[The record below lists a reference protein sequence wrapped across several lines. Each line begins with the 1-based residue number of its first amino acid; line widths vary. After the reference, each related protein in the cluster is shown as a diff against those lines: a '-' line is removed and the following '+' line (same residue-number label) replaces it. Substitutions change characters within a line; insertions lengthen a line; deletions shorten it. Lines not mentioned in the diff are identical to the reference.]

1 MRVHK
6 VTLAVLAVAASLSL
20 TACQGDDDSAGQN
33 SPSSSAA
40 ASSSGGSGSAD
51 SGQGGATDSAGTD
64 SGGTGG
70 SSGGSSGSTGGSA
83 ASGKGSAGSGS
94 GSGSGQSGKA
104 GTCRTDDLTITAKDT
119 SISGEPDGTVTV
131 QLTNRSGRSCTIS
144 GYAGVDLKTNAGS
157 VSAQRVGK
165 STGPSVLKAGQ
176 ATYFGISYPINDT
189 GGSGVRVTGLLV
201 TPPNETKTVSL
212 AWPGGGSL
220 PVTEGGGSPVKIGPV
235 GSAGQGG

>member
-70 SSGGSSGSTGGSA
+70 GSSDSTSGSA

-131 QLTNRSGRSCTIS
+131 QLTNRSARSCTIS

>member
-70 SSGGSSGSTGGSA
+70 SSGGSTSGSA

>member
-6 VTLAVLAVAASLSL
+6 VTLAALAVAASLSL
-20 TACQGDDDSAGQN
+20 TACQSDGDSAGQS

-40 ASSSGGSGSAD
+40 ASSSGGSGSAG
-51 SGQGGATDSAGTD
+51 SGQGGATDSAGTN
-64 SGGTGG
+64 SGG
-70 SSGGSSGSTGGSA
+70 SSGGSGGSA
-83 ASGKGSAGSGS
+83 SSGTGSAGQGTTGAGSGS
-94 GSGSGQSGKA
+94 GSASGQSSKA

-131 QLTNRSGRSCTIS
+131 QLTNRGGRSCTIS

-189 GGSGVRVTGLLV
+189 GGSGVRITGLLV

-212 AWPGGGSL
+212 SWPGGSSL
-220 PVTEGGGSPVKIGPV
+220 PAEEGGTAVKVGPV

>member
-70 SSGGSSGSTGGSA
+70 SSSGSTSGSA